1 MEENLTLSTL
11 YRVQSVVDGRTFQ
24 TLPAKRVSL
33 SDAQGLIFNPDHTRY
48 IYFSP
53 SSVHHA
59 YFINKKLI
67 DTINYF
73 LDKYGKR
80 VNCLV
85 SRDFDNLPK
94 VKTALSELG
103 DLRKDVKV
111 ESIALEYLAVFKQ
124 MIDDCA
130 VKQGKTQTDE
140 KAYIPEISDT
150 KRYGGGI
157 GLAESWLDLLK
168 DTTVFIRKKEISIDD
183 LFMNIVS
190 RKKMSKREVFNL
202 FDTKKHTLQGIYH
215 IRDKNGANAI
225 RHDVM
230 KIEENGEYN
239 QNELTCQ
246 KDYFSSFRRELKH
259 QRELALDMLGK

>member
-1 MEENLTLSTL
+1 MEEKLTLSTL
-11 YRVQSVVDGRTFQ
+11 YRAQSVVDGRAFQ
-24 TLPAKRVSL
+24 TLPVKRVSL

-53 SSVHHA
+53 SSIHHS
-59 YFINKKLI
+59 YYIHKKLL
-67 DTINYF
+67 DTTNYF

-80 VNCLV
+80 VNRLV
-85 SRDFDNLPK
+85 SRDFDNLQK

-103 DLRKDVKV
+103 DLRKEVKI

-130 VKQGKTQTDE
+130 IKQGTSESDK
-140 KAYIPEISDT
+140 KMYIPEISDT

-157 GLAESWLDLLK
+157 GLAESWLDLLR
-168 DTTVFIRKKEISIDD
+168 DTTVFIKTKEISIDD

-202 FDTKKHTLQGIYH
+202 FDTKEHTLQGIYH

-225 RHDVM
+225 RHDV
-230 KIEENGEYN
+230 IQIQENGDYAL
-239 QNELTCQ
+239 NETTQ
-246 KDYFSSFRRELKH
+246 RKDYFSSLRRELRQ
-259 QRELALDMLGK
+259 QRELALDLLK

>member
-1 MEENLTLSTL
+1 MEEKLTLSTL

-53 SSVHHA
+53 SSIHHS
-59 YFINKKLI
+59 YYIHKKLL
-67 DTINYF
+67 DTTNYF

-80 VNCLV
+80 VNRLV
-85 SRDFDNLPK
+85 SRDFDNLQK

-103 DLRKDVKV
+103 DLRKEVKI

-130 VKQGKTQTDE
+130 IKQGTSESDK
-140 KAYIPEISDT
+140 KMYIPEISDT

-157 GLAESWLDLLK
+157 GLAESWLDLLR
-168 DTTVFIRKKEISIDD
+168 DTTVFIKTKEISIDD

-202 FDTKKHTLQGIYH
+202 FDTKEHTLQGIYH

-230 KIEENGEYN
+230 QIEENGDYAL
-239 QNELTCQ
+239 NETTQ
-246 KDYFSSFRRELKH
+246 RKDYFSSLRRELRQ
-259 QRELALDMLGK
+259 QRALALDLLK